1 MVNRPKFTTI
11 GDTMSRKDYIKI
23 AAILADYS
31 KKANTPPFSFD
42 HFAFGK
48 AVNDFADMF
57 ANDNPNFNRA
67 KFIEACYA

>member
-1 MVNRPKFTTI
+1 
-11 GDTMSRKDYIKI
+11 MSRKDYIQT
-23 AAILADYS
+23 AAILAEF
-31 KKANTPPFSFD
+31 KAMAVKFGHFD
-42 HFAFGK
+42 EFGFGK